1 MRWKNCQLISI
12 LILLLAYPLW
22 VYAASQPPPEGGVL
36 PYIELPVPKNPYYR
50 QYLGLVQ
57 KSVFSIP
64 EIKAEVVII
73 EIFSM
78 Y

>member
-1 MRWKNCQLISI
+1 MGWKNCQLISI
-12 LILLLAYPLW
+12 LILLLVYPLW
-22 VYAASQPPPEGGVL
+22 VSAAGQPPPEGGVL
-36 PYIELPVPKNPYYR
+36 PDIELPVPENPDYR
-50 QYLGLVQ
+50 QYLGLTQ